1 MLEHELALLA
11 FQIEKN
17 HRLAFAQ
24 CMPDAQYA
32 SFQRRFVTIVGAVT
46 GDEILY
52 QAGEGIGFEL
62 VVRNQHGRSRINSRR

>member
-46 GDEILY
+46 RDEVLY